1 MSISSRFKV
10 TFVWW
15 FTTLFGRLGVLF
27 AVAASVLVLGTYYI
41 VNWAVAEKDNI
52 LDAHDAYYH
61 YQFVQSW
68 GNAPDTIQIKKELEN
83 LRMFGSILYL
93 NADTLCTESYAY
105 NPEKEKKL
113 TFWSNIIGPF
123 SFCDYI
129 SYQDSDYLT
138 SIHNISIPEYV
149 SFSRT
154 LLVDE
159 M

>member
-1 MSISSRFKV
+1 MSISSRFKL

-68 GNAPDTIQIKKELEN
+68 GMLPTQYRLKKSLKIFVC
-83 LRMFGSILYL
+83 L
-93 NADTLCTESYAY
+93 
-105 NPEKEKKL
+105 
-113 TFWSNIIGPF
+113 GPF
-123 SFCDYI
+123 YI
-129 SYQDSDYLT
+129 
-138 SIHNISIPEYV
+138 
-149 SFSRT
+149 
-154 LLVDE
+154 
-159 M
+159 